1 MRIFKNKWFAKFAK
15 REGITDIKLREVIA
29 DVERGKIDVNYG
41 GDVIKQRI
49 ARVNE
54 GKSGGYRSV
63 ILYQKNNKAFFVYGF
78 AKSERENIDEDEERE
93 FKELAKLTFSLSD
106 DNLAKLIQQGAYT
119 ELKDDDQE
127 ENL

>member
-1 MRIFKNKWFAKFAK
+1 VRIFKNKWFAKFAK